1 MDAGDLKPGQW
12 LSTGSGAKVEVTAV
26 RAWTQGATVHNLTVD
41 RAHTFFVAAGAA
53 PVLVHNCDTGG
64 LSLAG
69 ARHVSG
75 RFPKTANPGET
86 LFRQK
91 EDGTVTAYARYDE
104 EGAIS
109 QRADIDPDSAP
120 HAGIPAPHILGMEKH
135 TNLKTGQVFR
145 NWAKMPRPL
154 RPDDELCGCR

>member
-1 MDAGDLKPGQW
+1 MGTELLTSEGR
-12 LSTGSGAKVEVTAV
+12 SVEVTST
-26 RAWTQGATVHNLTVD
+26 RHYKKQQRTHDLTVD
-41 RAHTFFVAAGAA
+41 GIHTYYVLAGQT
-53 PVLVHNCDTGG
+53 PVLVHNCNTGG
-64 LSLAG
+64 LSLSG

-109 QRADIDPDSAP
+109 QRADLDPDSAP
-120 HAGIPAPHILGMEKH
+120 HAGIPAPHILDMAKH
-135 TNLKTGQVFR
+135 VNPKTGQVFR
-145 NWAKMPRPL
+145 NWEKMPRPL
-154 RPDDELCGCR
+154 RPEEELCGCR